1 MKIELEL
8 DDKIVEGLL
17 EAKKKAPAPASLDD
31 IAKTLI
37 QTALVAGGFLK
48 MEDIVEQ
55 AFKSAMTK
63 AGIGSLGDIGEMLD
77 DVKDGKSGMVG
88 VKIGRDGKVETV
100 GGEDLPEG
108 LREFIGGLG
117 KVLADT
123 QGSDENTCECPNCVA
138 RRAADKPK
146 NYS

>member
-8 DDKIVEGLL
+8 DDIIVEGLL

-55 AFKSAMTK
+55 TFKSAMTK
-63 AGIGSLGDIGEMLD
+63 TGTGSLGDIGEMLD
-77 DVKDGKSGMVG
+77 DIMDGMVG

-123 QGSDENTCECPNCVA
+123 QGSDEDTCECPNCVA

>member
-8 DDKIVEGLL
+8 DDKIVEGLV

-55 AFKSAMTK
+55 AFISAMTK
-63 AGIGSLGDIGEMLD
+63 TGTGGLGDIGEMLD
-77 DVKDGKSGMVG
+77 DIKDGVGMVG
-88 VKIGRDGKVETV
+88 VKIGRDGKVETLY
-100 GGEDLPEG
+100 GEDLPEG

-123 QGSDENTCECPNCVA
+123 QGSDEDTCECPNCVA

>member
-55 AFKSAMTK
+55 AFISAMTK
-63 AGIGSLGDIGEMLD
+63 TGTGSLGDIGEMLD
-77 DVKDGKSGMVG
+77 DIKDGKVGMVG
-88 VKIGRDGKVETV
+88 VKIDRDGKVETV

-108 LREFIGGLG
+108 LREFISGLG

-123 QGSDENTCECPNCVA
+123 QDPDEDTCECLNCVA

>member
-17 EAKKKAPAPASLDD
+17 EAKKKAPAPTSLDD

-55 AFKSAMTK
+55 AFKSAMAK
-63 AGIGSLGDIGEMLD
+63 A
-77 DVKDGKSGMVG
+77 GMVG

>member
-77 DVKDGKSGMVG
+77 GVKDGKAGMVG

-108 LREFIGGLG
+108 LRDFIGGLG
-117 KVLADT
+117 KALA
-123 QGSDENTCECPNCVA
+123 GAESPDEDDCKCPNCVA
-138 RRAADKPK
+138 RRAAEKPK
-146 NYS
+146 NFS

>member
-8 DDKIVEGLL
+8 DDKIIEGLL

-55 AFKSAMTK
+55 AFKSAMAK
-63 AGIGSLGDIGEMLD
+63 AGTGSLGDI
-77 DVKDGKSGMVG
+77 
-88 VKIGRDGKVETV
+88 
-100 GGEDLPEG
+100 
-108 LREFIGGLG
+108 
-117 KVLADT
+117 
-123 QGSDENTCECPNCVA
+123 
-138 RRAADKPK
+138 
-146 NYS
+146 

>member
-55 AFKSAMTK
+55 AFKSAMAK
-63 AGIGSLGDIGEMLD
+63 AGTGSLGDIGEMLD
-77 DVKDGKSGMVG
+77 DIKDGKVGMAG

-108 LREFIGGLG
+108 LRDFIGGLG
-117 KVLADT
+117 KALA
-123 QGSDENTCECPNCVA
+123 GAESPDEDDCKCPNCVA
-138 RRAADKPK
+138 RRAAEKPK
-146 NYS
+146 NFS

>member
-1 MKIELEL
+1 MKIELEI

-17 EAKKKAPAPASLDD
+17 EAKKKSPRTASIEDV
-31 IAKTLI
+31 AETLL

-48 MEDIVEQ
+48 MGDIVEE

-63 AGIGSLGDIGEMLD
+63 AGTGSLGGIEEMFD
-77 DVKDGKSGMVG
+77 GVKEGTTGVMG

-123 QGSDENTCECPNCVA
+123 QGSDENTCKCPNCVA

>member
-55 AFKSAMTK
+55 AFKSAMAK
-63 AGIGSLGDIGEMLD
+63 AGTGSLGDIGEMLD
-77 DVKDGKSGMVG
+77 DVKDGKVGMMG

-108 LREFIGGLG
+108 LRDFIGGLG
-117 KVLADT
+117 KALA
-123 QGSDENTCECPNCVA
+123 GAESPDEDDCKCPNCVA
-138 RRAADKPK
+138 RRAAEKPK
-146 NYS
+146 NFS

>member
-17 EAKKKAPAPASLDD
+17 EAKKKSPRTASIEDV
-31 IAKTLI
+31 AKTLL

-48 MEDIVEQ
+48 MGDIVEE

-63 AGIGSLGDIGEMLD
+63 AGTGSLGGIEEMLD
-77 DVKDGKSGMVG
+77 GVKEGTTGVMG
-88 VKIGRDGKVETV
+88 VKIGRDGKVETI

-108 LREFIGGLG
+108 LRDFIGGLG
-117 KVLADT
+117 KAIAGED
-123 QGSDENTCECPNCVA
+123 GCECPNCVA
-138 RRAADKPK
+138 RRAAEKPK
-146 NYS
+146 NFS

>member
-17 EAKKKAPAPASLDD
+17 EAKKKSPRTASIEDV
-31 IAKTLI
+31 AKTLL

-77 DVKDGKSGMVG
+77 DVKDGKAGMVG

-123 QGSDENTCECPNCVA
+123 QGSDEDTCECPNCVA
-138 RRAADKPK
+138 RRAAEKPK
-146 NYS
+146 NFS

>member
-8 DDKIVEGLL
+8 DDKIVEGLV
-17 EAKKKAPAPASLDD
+17 EAKKKAPAPVSLDD
-31 IAKTLI
+31 ITKTLI

-63 AGIGSLGDIGEMLD
+63 TGTGSLGDIGEMLD
-77 DVKDGKSGMVG
+77 DGKVGMVG

-123 QGSDENTCECPNCVA
+123 QGSDEDTCECPNCVA

>member
-17 EAKKKAPAPASLDD
+17 EAKKKALAPTSLDD

-55 AFKSAMTK
+55 AFKSAMAK
-63 AGIGSLGDIGEMLD
+63 A
-77 DVKDGKSGMVG
+77 GMVG

-123 QGSDENTCECPNCVA
+123 QGSDEDTCECPNCVA
-138 RRAADKPK
+138 RRAAEEPK

>member
-17 EAKKKAPAPASLDD
+17 EAKKKAPRSASIEDV
-31 IAKTLI
+31 AKTLL

-48 MEDIVEQ
+48 MGDIVEE

-63 AGIGSLGDIGEMLD
+63 AGTGSLGGIEEMLD
-77 DVKDGKSGMVG
+77 GVKEGTTGVMG
-88 VKIGRDGKVETV
+88 VKIGRDGKVETI

-108 LREFIGGLG
+108 LRDFIGGLG
-117 KVLADT
+117 KAIAGED
-123 QGSDENTCECPNCVA
+123 GCECPNCVA
-138 RRAADKPK
+138 RRAAEKPK
-146 NYS
+146 NFS

>member
-8 DDKIVEGLL
+8 DDIIVEGLL

-63 AGIGSLGDIGEMLD
+63 TGTGSLGDIGEMLD
-77 DVKDGKSGMVG
+77 DIMDGMVG

-123 QGSDENTCECPNCVA
+123 QGSDEDTCECPNCVA